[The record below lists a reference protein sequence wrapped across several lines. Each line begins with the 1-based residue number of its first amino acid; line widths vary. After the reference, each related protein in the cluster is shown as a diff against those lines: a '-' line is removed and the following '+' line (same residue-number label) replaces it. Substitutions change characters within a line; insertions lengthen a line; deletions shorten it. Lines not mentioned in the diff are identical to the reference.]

1 MGDRV
6 LNDIFV
12 PKRSSLDYCNY
23 NPFMSIKT
31 TPNKKTLES
40 TFSELNLKSNSKY
53 YEKSNNNVVE
63 AAAAAAA
70 NKDKKNYTFKEF
82 K

>member
-1 MGDRV
+1 
-6 LNDIFV
+6 
-12 PKRSSLDYCNY
+12 
-23 NPFMSIKT
+23 MSIKT

-40 TFSELNLKSNSKY
+40 TISELNLKSNSKY

-63 AAAAAAA
+63 AAA